1 LSRKDVK
8 GRELAILARR
18 AEWLGVLTGIPFWE
32 STSLNDWPVLM
43 IFFVPFAITG
53 STLPCLVR
61 VVKR

>member
-1 LSRKDVK
+1 MARKDVK
-8 GRELAILARR
+8 GRELAGNSRWAD
-18 AEWLGVLTGIPFWE
+18 WLGMLTGVPFWE
-32 STSLNDWPVLM
+32 GTALTELPVAM